1 MVYTIVKVKK
11 NSIRNRKGLKPSG
24 AELKDLSRKMI
35 HPSFACTSAGTR
47 KTKLERKWQNT
58 SVIVQE
64 FQEALFR
71 TLWNGCITCQNL
83 RSMLKEMVLNTEM
96 SVLLLQFLALRIGFS
111 VCTKMLQKH
120 YMDKDHTDWMKSTK
134 ALSLSNDPDAIL
146 KAASVD
152 PRIRTLKSRL
162 GKVPLIV
169 KLSKTGNKLECQ
181 CSVYKAVG
189 TCQDTITVAE
199 DLECLEKYAKDIQKK
214 FQRKK
219 RTWR

>member
-1 MVYTIVKVKK
+1 M
-11 NSIRNRKGLKPSG
+11 
-24 AELKDLSRKMI
+24 
-35 HPSFACTSAGTR
+35 
-47 KTKLERKWQNT
+47 
-58 SVIVQE
+58 
-64 FQEALFR
+64 
-71 TLWNGCITCQNL
+71 
-83 RSMLKEMVLNTEM
+83 LNTEM
-96 SVLLLQFLALRIGFS
+96 SVLVLQFLALRIGFS
-111 VCTKMLQKH
+111 ICTKMLQKH